1 LSNATKKN
9 AAKKIENEQVQN
21 NGLSETLQNYIET
34 MYEIIIE
41 KNGVRVKDLAKR
53 MKVKN
58 SSVVSALQALKKSG
72 HINYEPYGIISLT
85 NQGNEVAQQLTEKH
99 RVLRHFFEKI
109 LGLEPDTA
117 DEHACKIEHAMS
129 EEAFKRFTQ
138 FVKYIYSNYKKN
150 PKWLDGFKTFY
161 NKNPVSIGCEA
172 CIDDYFED
180 VGGL

>member
-72 HINYEPYGIISLT
+72 HINYERRSFL
-85 NQGNEVAQQLTEKH
+85 
-99 RVLRHFFEKI
+99 
-109 LGLEPDTA
+109 
-117 DEHACKIEHAMS
+117 
-129 EEAFKRFTQ
+129 
-138 FVKYIYSNYKKN
+138 
-150 PKWLDGFKTFY
+150 
-161 NKNPVSIGCEA
+161 
-172 CIDDYFED
+172 
-180 VGGL
+180 